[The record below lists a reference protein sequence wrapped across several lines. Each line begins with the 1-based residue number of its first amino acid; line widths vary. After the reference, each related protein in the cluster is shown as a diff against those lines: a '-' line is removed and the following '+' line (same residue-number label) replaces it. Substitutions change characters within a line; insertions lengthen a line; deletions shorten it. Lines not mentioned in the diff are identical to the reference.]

1 MTAKRTGQP
10 SLVNQPSIRLPSFAK
25 INLSLRVLGKRPDG
39 YHEISTTLQTISL
52 HDDLLFERNDSGKI
66 SLSCDDPEIPL
77 GADNL
82 VVRAACLLKNR
93 YSVGPGVD
101 VRLHKRIPTK
111 AGLGGGSSNA
121 AVTLLALNKLWRTN
135 ASAADFAG
143 MAAELGADVPFFLH
157 GGSAKGTGTGT
168 ALRPL
173 PDDELMH
180 LIVVYPRVS
189 VSTAEAYK
197 ALNSPA
203 LTSNI
208 LIPILAGSPNAE
220 QFSESDSRSVVELEN
235 DFESVIFDREPE
247 IKRAKLALITAG
259 AQSALLAGSGSSVF
273 GIFANRETQQ
283 HAVNEI
289 QLEPGWRIFDCVTVS
304 RFEYDRA
311 LSL

>member
-1 MTAKRTGQP
+1 M
-10 SLVNQPSIRLPSFAK
+10 NQPSIRLPSFAK

-52 HDDLLFERNDSGKI
+52 HDDLLFERNVSGEI

-77 GADNL
+77 ADNL
-82 VVRAACLLKNR
+82 VVRAARSLKAHC
-93 YSVGPGVD
+93 PPDAGVD
-101 VRLHKRIPTK
+101 IRLHKRIPTK

-121 AVTLLALNKLWRTN
+121 AVTLLALNKLWQTN
-135 ASAADFAG
+135 ASATELSSI
-143 MAAELGADVPFFLH
+143 AEDLGADVPFFLH

-168 ALRPL
+168 TLTPL
-173 PDDELMH
+173 PDDEVMH
-180 LIVVYPRVS
+180 LIVVHPRAS
-189 VSTAEAYK
+189 VSTAEAYR

-203 LTSNI
+203 LTSNNP
-208 LIPILAGSPNAE
+208 IPILAGSSHE
-220 QFSESDSRSVVELEN
+220 GQFSESNPLSVPELEN
-235 DFESVIFDREPE
+235 DFESVIFDMEPE
-247 IKRAKLALITAG
+247 TKRAKSALIIAG

-283 HAVNEI
+283 SAVSEI

-304 RFEYDRA
+304 RSEYERA